1 MTIIHPE
8 GWAPAKGY
16 SNGIVAS
23 GRILAIAGQVGWT
36 ADQCFVA
43 TDFTGQFDQ
52 ALANVVA
59 VLKAAGGVPE
69 NLIKMTIYVTDLK
82 AYNAA
87 KRDLGPIW
95 RRHMGRHFPA
105 MALLGVA
112 GLVDEG
118 ALLEIESMAV
128 LPEEKSA

>member
-1 MTIIHPE
+1 MIIHPD
-8 GWAPAKGY
+8 GWAPTKGY

-23 GRILAIAGQVGWT
+23 GRVLAIAGQVGWT
-36 ADQCFVA
+36 ADQRFEA

-69 NLIKMTIYVTDLK
+69 DLIKMTIYVTDLQ
-82 AYNAA
+82 AYHSA
-87 KRDLGPIW
+87 KRALGPIW

-105 MALLGVA
+105 MALIGVA

-128 LPEEKSA
+128 LPEEASA